1 MQSYRCCNKII
12 FSISIKLCLAIK
24 GDLESVNIRFKIR
37 YKVKSNKHQTKDIYH
52 TVESYTPDVWNH
64 ICVNMYDLVSAD
76 SELSQA
82 RKAGSSVH
90 IKLISISRP
99 LYVDDVWIGRVP
111 LTGMTITSFKGKWQQ
126 KILLSHLKGTLK
138 QYIEVYYKIF
148 IFVSLREIFSPKST
162 NCPPSWI
169 NF

>member
-1 MQSYRCCNKII
+1 MCELSAVNYLQSYHCSNKII

-37 YKVKSNKHQTKDIYH
+37 YTDKSDKHQTKDIYH

-82 RKAGSSVH
+82 RKAGSSVY

-111 LTGMTITSFKGKWQQ
+111 LTGMTINSFNYQAKMN
-126 KILLSHLKGTLK
+126 IRADENSNE
-138 QYIEVYYKIF
+138 QYFAGNIV
-148 IFVSLREIFSPKST
+148 
-162 NCPPSWI
+162 
-169 NF
+169 